1 MKRLVAT
8 ALMLLIMAAP
18 AAAEPLNLPEPA
30 PVVAILHTPPAEE
43 PDALTL
49 TECYQLAL
57 KRSEQLAIH
66 AELIKEAEA
75 RFGQALSTTLPH
87 VSFVSTDLWQDGS
100 GESSFT
106 LRHRPERGFNVTQT
120 LFAGF
125 KEFAALAGSRQERRQ
140 RREERARAEQLLL
153 VDVANAFHLL
163 LEQREDLAAQEAIR
177 IALVDRLEHSDVI
190 VYLIRE
196 NLSAAGLEGKTTF
209 IAARGNVRYLRI
221 GIAWER
227 APRRHVAAIAH
238 ELRHAV
244 EIADAPWVVDELTL
258 EREYERI
265 GCARASHFPARKAF
279 ETAAAMEAGNR
290 AWKEFDAKSADD

>member
-1 MKRLVAT
+1 
-8 ALMLLIMAAP
+8 MLGCL
-18 AAAEPLNLPEPA
+18 LCT
-30 PVVAILHTPPAEE
+30 VV
-43 PDALTL
+43 
-49 TECYQLAL
+49 
-57 KRSEQLAIH
+57 
-66 AELIKEAEA
+66 
-75 RFGQALSTTLPH
+75 TTVP
-87 VSFVSTDLWQDGS
+87 
-100 GESSFT
+100 
-106 LRHRPERGFNVTQT
+106 
-120 LFAGF
+120 
-125 KEFAALAGSRQERRQ
+125 
-140 RREERARAEQLLL
+140 ARAAGWRIFDHRVRTTDAYLNALLRDA
-153 VDVANAFHLL
+153 V
-163 LEQREDLAAQEAIR
+163 ETSPTIR
-177 IALVDRLEHSDVI
+177 ALVDRLEHSDVI